1 MQVRRSKTVYALTMT
16 AAAAAVLGVV
26 GPWAVPFGPV
36 PLSLCTLFLY
46 LVGWVLE
53 PKRAIAAVA
62 VYVLMGAAGLPV
74 FAGFTGGLGHLAGPV
89 GGYIIGYLPMAAVC
103 ALFVQRFPTRRWMLF
118 AGLVLGTAVLYAAG
132 TVWFCAQTGTGPI
145 PALVICVLPF
155 LPGDLI
161 KITAALLLGPAVQNR
176 LERSGLLTK

>member
-26 GPWAVPFGPV
+26 GPWAIPVGPV

-53 PKRAIAAVA
+53 PKRASAAAA
-62 VYVLMGAAGLPV
+62 VYVLMGTAGLPV
-74 FAGFTGGLGHLAGPV
+74 FAGFAGGLGHLTGPTGGFV
-89 GGYIIGYLPMAAVC
+89 VGYIPLAAIGTG
-103 ALFVQRFPTRRWMLF
+103 FVRGFSRRWMHFL
-118 AGLVLGTAVLYAAG
+118 GMVLGTVVLYAVG
-132 TVWFCAQTGTGPI
+132 TLWFCVQTGAGPMS
-145 PALVICVLPF
+145 ALVVCVAPF

-161 KITAALLLGPAVQNR
+161 KMLAALLLGPALHSR
-176 LERSGLLTK
+176 LERSGLLRK